1 MVRPHYFSFFEKKI
15 INVLYWINDTE
26 KFNIIHNN
34 NYFLEFDIT
43 KKKMKQ
49 RDRVGSLKHNER
61 QLDYLRKKE
70 AVSFSFIFWEENV
83 NYKKTK

>member
-1 MVRPHYFSFFEKKI
+1 
-15 INVLYWINDTE
+15 
-26 KFNIIHNN
+26 
-34 NYFLEFDIT
+34 
-43 KKKMKQ
+43 MKQ

-83 NYKKTK
+83 NYKKTKWNETNQSLFQMPW

>member
-1 MVRPHYFSFFEKKI
+1 MVRPHYFSFFEKKKL
-15 INVLYWINDTE
+15 NVLYWINDTE

-34 NYFLEFDIT
+34 IYFLEFDIT